1 MLYFLRAGST
11 FSQVLLISATWP
23 QPMAKNRPSKRA
35 RVGEAHR
42 DSIPFGDDF
51 SVVHAREG
59 QLFRVG
65 NNFLTAP
72 AERVPHHEAD
82 SAFNS
87 ASAWLPIDDP
97 KYALDPDS
105 GWYDEAV
112 VGGVMDQN
120 DVGDQE
126 NAPSAAKKKKRV
138 RSRVSVCLVYLD
150 VDIGPYF

>member
-1 MLYFLRAGST
+1 
-11 FSQVLLISATWP
+11 
-23 QPMAKNRPSKRA
+23 MAKNRPSKRVH
-35 RVGEAHR
+35 VGEAHH

-51 SVVHAREG
+51 SVVHAQEG
-59 QLFRVG
+59 QLFCIG

-72 AERVPHHEAD
+72 AEHVPHHEAD

-112 VGGVMDQN
+112 VGGMMDQN
-120 DVGDQE
+120 DIGDQE
-126 NAPSAAKKKKRV
+126 NAPSVAKK
-138 RSRVSVCLVYLD
+138 RSVSGVEYRYVWSTWMLILGL
-150 VDIGPYF
+150 IFKSEGPMSFGEMSTAKPIWRR